1 MCDYHFSLT
10 HRTRHESFSEVWAWQ
25 EYQGYSVIHDD
36 TFVRTFAEDYL
47 LLVKRNQDLNHSVRV
62 APGMVDAQRSTFEIS
77 ISSGGEGISEMIS

>member
-1 MCDYHFSLT
+1 M
-10 HRTRHESFSEVWAWQ
+10 
-25 EYQGYSVIHDD
+25 IHDD

-47 LLVKRNQDLNHSVRV
+47 LLVENKQDLNHSVRV